1 MSKKNL
7 IVNFIDGKKRD
18 KKKEKNCDLLQ
29 STYAGEGGGG
39 VQAKAFVHCFGDVL
53 KCVQGGGGE
62 IFDLFKRTYFIDG
75 PLPHAGTFS

>member
-1 MSKKNL
+1 MARS
-7 IVNFIDGKKRD
+7 VTKKR
-18 KKKEKNCDLLQ
+18 KKIVICYRVRTQGK
-29 STYAGEGGGG
+29 GEGG